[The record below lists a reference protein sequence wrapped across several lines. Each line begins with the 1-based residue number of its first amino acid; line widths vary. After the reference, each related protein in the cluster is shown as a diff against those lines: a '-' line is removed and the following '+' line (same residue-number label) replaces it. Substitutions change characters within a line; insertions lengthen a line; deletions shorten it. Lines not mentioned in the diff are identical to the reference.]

1 MPVTSHPEQDL
12 SPEDVMQ
19 RFIAERGDLFE
30 EFHLMASAIP
40 ETVNHIRRT
49 AGYVHFYE
57 NQTAPDQELSGP
69 MRELIATCQLCAK
82 NDDRFAPNHVRRLY
96 RMGITNRVIFEAG
109 AGIAPVVGWSTIAHV
124 AQAILTAN
132 DPRYPFG
139 ELPPGGEP
147 KELTPFPELS
157 LGRSRQGPARNSAD
171 DGLLQTPEWRYVAK
185 IDPELARRAAAFVDH
200 CLLADGAKDQ
210 LLGPGARELIAI
222 AALCA
227 RGVADLAAIH
237 IRRAYSYGLN
247 RRQVLEAIS
256 CILPMT
262 GALTVQIGARA
273 MQQAE
278 TAAKPDRKGPRTPAS
293 RARRPAGMRKR

>member
-1 MPVTSHPEQDL
+1 
-12 SPEDVMQ
+12 
-19 RFIAERGDLFE
+19 
-30 EFHLMASAIP
+30 MASAIP

-96 RMGITNRVIFEAG
+96 RMGVTNRVIFEAG

-132 DPRYPFG
+132 DPKYPFG

-157 LGRSRQGPARNSAD
+157 LGRSRQGLPNSAD

-185 IDPELARRAAAFVDH
+185 HRPGACAPRRSLRRSLPAGGRREGPAT
-200 CLLADGAKDQ
+200 
-210 LLGPGARELIAI
+210 GPGRT
-222 AALCA
+222 
-227 RGVADLAAIH
+227 RAD
-237 IRRAYSYGLN
+237 
-247 RRQVLEAIS
+247 
-256 CILPMT
+256 CDC
-262 GALTVQIGARA
+262 GAV
-273 MQQAE
+273 
-278 TAAKPDRKGPRTPAS
+278 
-293 RARRPAGMRKR
+293 RARRSRPCGHTYQARLQLWRESPAGPGGDFLHPAHDRSAYGADRGARDAAGRDGERNRAGKPPGSRHRERAGRRKEKEMRNRRKSVLVTNTV

>member
-1 MPVTSHPEQDL
+1 MSVADDKPLAAQ
-12 SPEDVMQ
+12 DVMA

-30 EFHLMASAIP
+30 EFHLMAAAIP
-40 ETVNHIRRT
+40 DTVNLIRTT

-57 NQTAPDQELSGP
+57 NQTTADQELSGP

-96 RMGITNRVIFEAG
+96 RMGITNRVIFEA
-109 AGIAPVVGWSTIAHV
+109 AASIAPIVGWSTIAHV

-132 DPRYPFG
+132 KPDYPYG
-139 ELPPGGEP
+139 ALPPGGEP
-147 KELTPFPELS
+147 QALTPFPELD
-157 LGRSRQGPARNSAD
+157 LGRVRKGAARDS
-171 DGLLQTPEWRYVAK
+171 LLDTPEWRYVAEV
-185 IDPELARRAAAFVDH
+185 DAELARRGTAFVDH
-200 CLLADGAKDQ
+200 CLLANGSRDE

-227 RGVADLAAIH
+227 RGEADLAAH
-237 IRRAYSYGLN
+237 HVARAYAWGVN

-256 CILPMT
+256 CVLPMT

-273 MQQAE
+273 MRLADRAAGRTKKRSRPA
-278 TAAKPDRKGPRTPAS
+278 TAARRAPSGRSKRK
-293 RARRPAGMRKR
+293 

>member
-1 MPVTSHPEQDL
+1 MTTETNL
-12 SPEDVMQ
+12 SAEDIMA

-30 EFHLMASAIP
+30 EFHLMAREIP
-40 ETVNHIRRT
+40 ETVNLVRRT

-57 NQTAPDQELSGP
+57 NQTTSDQELSGP
-69 MRELIATCQLCAK
+69 KRELIATSQLCAK

-96 RMGITNRVIFEAG
+96 RMGVNNRLIFEAG
-109 AGIAPVVGWSTIAHV
+109 ASIAPIVGWSTIAHV

-132 DPRYPFG
+132 DPKYPYG
-139 ELPPGGEP
+139 DLPAGGEP
-147 KELTPFPELS
+147 KELTSFPELK
-157 LGRSRQGPARNSAD
+157 LGRERVKPYD
-171 DGLLQTPEWRYVAK
+171 DSLLQTPEWRYVAA

-200 CLLADGAKDQ
+200 CLVSGAVKEP
-210 LLGPGARELIAI
+210 LLGPGVRELIAI

-227 RGVADLAAIH
+227 RGEAEFAAQH
-237 IRRAYSYGLN
+237 IKRAYSYGMS

-256 CILPMT
+256 CVLPMT

-278 TAAKPDRKGPRTPAS
+278 RS
-293 RARRPAGMRKR
+293 

>member
-1 MPVTSHPEQDL
+1 MTMTRHPEQDL
-12 SPEDVMQ
+12 SAEEVMK

-40 ETVNHIRRT
+40 ETVNHMRRT

-96 RMGITNRVIFEAG
+96 RMGITNRVIFEA
-109 AGIAPVVGWSTIAHV
+109 ASAIAPVVGWSTIAHV

-132 DPRYPFG
+132 DPRYPYG
-139 ELPPGGEP
+139 ELPAGGEP
-147 KELTPFPELS
+147 KDVTPFPEMA
-157 LGRSRQGPARNSAD
+157 LGREHAGRAEEN
-171 DGLLQTPEWRYVAK
+171 LMQTPEWRYVAT
-185 IDPELARRAAAFVDH
+185 IDPELARRAAGFVDH
-200 CLLADGAKDQ
+200 CLLAGGAKEQ

-222 AALCA
+222 AAICA
-227 RGVADLAAIH
+227 RGEVDLAAIH
-237 IRRAYSYGLN
+237 IRRAYTYGIN

-278 TAAKPDRKGPRTPAS
+278 PALTAGRK
-293 RARRPAGMRKR
+293 PAGTGVRPGVSARKRSRR

>member
-1 MPVTSHPEQDL
+1 MSSSPPQD
-12 SPEDVMQ
+12 PPTADEIMQ
-19 RFIAERGDLFE
+19 RFVAERGDLFE
-30 EFHLMASAIP
+30 EFLLFAREAP
-40 ETVNHIRRT
+40 DTVDLVRRT

-57 NQTAPDQELSGP
+57 NQTAPDQLLSGP

-96 RMGITNRVIFEAG
+96 RMGVTNRVLFEAG
-109 AGIAPVVGWSTIAHV
+109 AAIAPVVGWSTIAHI

-132 DPRYPFG
+132 DPKYPYG

-147 KELTPFPELS
+147 KTLTPFAEMT
-157 LGRSRQGPARNSAD
+157 LGRDRGKPGSES
-171 DGLLQTPEWRYVAK
+171 LLDTDEWRYIAS
-185 IDPELARRAAAFVDH
+185 IDPELARRAVAFVDH
-200 CLLADGAKDQ
+200 CLLAEGAQDA

-227 RGVADLAAIH
+227 RGEADIAAAH
-237 IRRAYSYGLN
+237 IRRAYAYGVST
-247 RRQVLEAIS
+247 RHVLEAVS

-273 MQQAE
+273 LRLA
-278 TAAKPDRKGPRTPAS
+278 DS
-293 RARRPAGMRKR
+293 RNR